1 MAINNL
7 NSGVG
12 IQPTIVDAK
21 GDLIV
26 ATGADAVNRL
36 AVGTANQQLV
46 VDSSTSTGLK
56 WAAPAGLVLLNTTSF
71 SGVAS
76 QAITPVF
83 SASFTNYKIL
93 IVATASTTANITFRM
108 RSGATDNSGANYSD
122 QYLFAGSTSITAARA
137 TGQTSWSV
145 AGFGTGTG
153 NYLILDVVNPF
164 VASPTGM
171 LLNSVSNY
179 LSTGIEW
186 FGRGFGHNQSTS
198 YDGYNL
204 IMSAGTMTGSVST
217 YGYNI

>member
-76 QAITPVF
+76 QRVNPF
-83 SASFTNYKIL
+83 SATYQNYRLVIQLAQTNGTPLKFRL
-93 IVATASTTANITFRM
+93 AAGASVLSTSTYRQA
-108 RSGATDNSGANYSD
+108 AWY
-122 QYLFAGSTSITAARA
+122 QEGSTS
-137 TGQTSWSV
+137 
-145 AGFGTGTG
+145 G
-153 NYLILDVVNPF
+153 NYYNTSSETSVVVNDKANAAFSIDIFRPF
-164 VASPTGM
+164 DAATTALTFNLAMENG
-171 LLNSVSNY
+171 SVLGAVIGAGYN
-179 LSTGIEW
+179 T
-186 FGRGFGHNQSTS
+186 NATS
-198 YDGYNL
+198 YDGFELSPNT
-204 IMSAGTMTGSVST
+204 GNMTGTLRV
-217 YGYNI
+217 YGYNQ